1 MRLFH
6 DTKSR
11 KGIESNSPHARATSR
26 LFPHL
31 FLASSSSFRLHLSS
45 VVFAGQSLH
54 GFHRKPSNR
63 LCPRPAELN
72 LLGVMRREEEEIA
85 RSMSSIIR
93 IFVVKKLR
101 DFYWEARAG
110 REPSQLLSVE
120 DYLTK
125 QRKESGSKELF
136 LNSEQRK
143 ESPRSRCIWITSNA
157 MIRNRNHF

>member
-1 MRLFH
+1 MGVCLH
-6 DTKSR
+6 D
-11 KGIESNSPHARATSR
+11 
-26 LFPHL
+26 L
-31 FLASSSSFRLHLSS
+31 
-45 VVFAGQSLH
+45 VFVA
-54 GFHRKPSNR
+54 
-63 LCPRPAELN
+63 
-72 LLGVMRREEEEIA
+72 
-85 RSMSSIIR
+85 
-93 IFVVKKLR
+93 
-101 DFYWEARAG
+101 DWEARAG

>member
-1 MRLFH
+1 MMYQIIYIMRSFMCVCLH
-6 DTKSR
+6 D
-11 KGIESNSPHARATSR
+11 
-26 LFPHL
+26 LD
-31 FLASSSSFRLHLSS
+31 
-45 VVFAGQSLH
+45 
-54 GFHRKPSNR
+54 
-63 LCPRPAELN
+63 
-72 LLGVMRREEEEIA
+72 
-85 RSMSSIIR
+85 
-93 IFVVKKLR
+93 FVVVA
-101 DFYWEARAG
+101 DWEALEG